1 MYITIYTYI
10 FTGLLGIYE
19 TVKKQVQIMFGGMR
33 IIEILYVFLG
43 HIFNFD
49 IFTIK

>member
-1 MYITIYTYI
+1 MTIYTYI
-10 FTGLLGIYE
+10 FTGIYE
-19 TVKKQVQIMFGGMR
+19 TVKKQVQIVFGGMR